1 MKARSFDKIFKF
13 IKQYRWNSIFIT
25 QLKRAAL
32 IIFIPVLL
40 AGTLFV
46 YYQNK
51 ISVNNAQ
58 SYLSDSF
65 SSSCNILKNIIK
77 NLNNQ
82 QQIIS
87 IDRNTKIL
95 MTLDD
100 PTNNTETVNNVLQAT
115 KQNLSNAVLSIS
127 NINSISLY
135 SLQSHTVISTKTS
148 GNINKLN
155 NPAWYEEF
163 QKSQNPNFIIKYTD
177 TASKTEH
184 LAISYGYYVNSK
196 LCGLMIFD
204 LNINDF
210 VSAAFDINKSACS
223 KLMLYTSDGAVYYD
237 YQKDPGKSYNIEN
250 FLKNDNFSER
260 SGKNLFLKSECE
272 ELGLMIAAVNK
283 IETLTAGSYSM
294 ILYFL
299 MLVLMLFMMTVIL
312 SMYLSFQFYDTIAK
326 IMSKINE
333 FNTDS
338 IKPQYENEITYITQN
353 ISSFF
358 FKTQEVEEQLA
369 LNFCELKKA
378 QNLAL
383 QTQFNPHFIFNVL
396 NLINVKV
403 IKYAKD
409 GNNEASRIIAL
420 LSVLLR
426 SAINPKEYVVTV
438 AEELDY
444 AKKFIE
450 IESICLNNNFDV
462 FMETEPNVNSYFTA
476 KFILQPIIENAFQH
490 GIKLLDDER
499 GYIKIRTFLNSG
511 KLVFKIINNSPPL
524 TEEQLKKALN
534 SLNNGTEAS
543 ETHIGLYNVNQRIKL
558 LFGEKYGCD
567 FASENGITT
576 VTVTLPATKNKDLS

>member
-210 VSAAFDINKSACS
+210 VSAAFDTNKSACS
-223 KLMLYTSDGAVYYD
+223 KLMLYTPDGAVYYD
-237 YQKDPGKSYNIEN
+237 YQKDPGKSYDIDN
-250 FLKNDNFSER
+250 FLKSENFSER

-272 ELGLMIAAVNK
+272 ELGLMIVAVNK

-396 NLINVKV
+396 NIINVKV

-426 SAINPKEYVVTV
+426 SAINPKEYIVT
-438 AEELDY
+438 
-444 AKKFIE
+444 
-450 IESICLNNNFDV
+450 ESICLNNNFDV

-576 VTVTLPATKNKDLS
+576 VTVVLPATKNKDLS